1 MDLFLQDA
9 KTQARLRGLCA
20 ALRKKAGQSACSC
33 VGAPIPVSY
42 RRMLLSPGRIR
53 LLAML
58 LFVMLLA
65 TTAVIVRSL
74 RRGGGWGHTLG
85 AATHLTSIDA
95 DVFFL
100 NVPELVRRG
109 PPRLV
114 VVRLNAPMV
123 LVPHHYAADELAGPV
138 TIEDWARVLQAPI
151 VFNAGQ
157 FDSKLHYLGWLKSR
171 GNWLSQVRK
180 SAWMGLLVSEPQG
193 AQGPTTRVVDLE
205 QAPADVVARY
215 ANVMQSMMLVD
226 ESAHVRVR
234 HTDLAACRTVVAED
248 TQGRV
253 LVLATEGAATLY
265 DLANWLPKSGLDIVR
280 AMNLDGGI
288 ESQLAINTPELKL
301 TLYGQYGTE
310 STLFEAHAGMVRY
323 PLPAVVAVQP
333 KAAPPP

>member
-1 MDLFLQDA
+1 MLLP
-9 KTQARLRGLCA
+9 TGRARLYVM
-20 ALRKKAGQSACSC
+20 AL
-33 VGAPIPVSY
+33 V
-42 RRMLLSPGRIR
+42 MLLV
-53 LLAML
+53 A
-58 LFVMLLA
+58 MLLA
-65 TTAVIVRSL
+65 TTAVLVRSL

-100 NVPELVRRG
+100 NVPELMRRG

-123 LVPHHYAADELAGPV
+123 LVPHHFAADELAGPV

-157 FDSKLHYLGWLKSR
+157 FDSKMHYLGWLKSR

-180 SAWMGLLVSEPQG
+180 TAWMGLLVSEPQG
-193 AQGPTTRVVDLE
+193 AGPTTRVVDLE

-310 STLFEAHAGMVRY
+310 SSLFEAHAGMVRY

-333 KAAPPP
+333 KAVGSP